1 MHIRKYQITD
11 EDSTLMMIS
20 KSIRETNQKDY
31 NQKQIEVW
39 SNVDKQKWKKSTLN
53 NIALIAINSSG
64 VIRFADM
71 STSGYLDHLFVHPK
85 YQRQRIATS
94 LVNKLEQ
101 TITSSEYSTYA
112 SITAVPFFEKM
123 GYHIIHTN
131 RALLRNTYFLNYKM
145 VK

>member
-1 MHIRKYQITD
+1 MHIRKYKITD
-11 EDSTLMMIS
+11 EDSTLTMIS

-39 SNVDKQKWKKSTLN
+39 SNIDKQKWKKSTLN
-53 NIALIAINSSG
+53 NIALVAINSSG
-64 VIRFADM
+64 VIGFADM

-131 RALLRNTYFLNYKM
+131 RALLSNTYFLNYKM

>member
-1 MHIRKYQITD
+1 MHVRKYQITD

-39 SNVDKQKWKKSTLN
+39 SNIDKQKWKKSTLN
-53 NIALIAINSSG
+53 NIALVAINSSG
-64 VIRFADM
+64 VIGFADM

>member
-39 SNVDKQKWKKSTLN
+39 SNIDKQKWKKSTLN
-53 NIALIAINSSG
+53 NIALVAINSSG
-64 VIRFADM
+64 VIGFADM

-123 GYHIIHTN
+123 GYHIIRTN

>member
-39 SNVDKQKWKKSTLN
+39 SNIDKQKWKKSTLN
-53 NIALIAINSSG
+53 NIALVAINSSG
-64 VIRFADM
+64 VIGFADM

-131 RALLRNTYFLNYKM
+131 CALLRNTYFLNYKM

>member
-39 SNVDKQKWKKSTLN
+39 SNIDKQKWKKPTLN
-53 NIALIAINSSG
+53 NIALVAINSSG
-64 VIRFADM
+64 VIGFADM

-123 GYHIIHTN
+123 GYHIIRTN

>member
-39 SNVDKQKWKKSTLN
+39 SNIDKQKWKKSTLN
-53 NIALIAINSSG
+53 NIALVAINSSG
-64 VIRFADM
+64 VIGFADM

>member
-39 SNVDKQKWKKSTLN
+39 SNIDKQKWKKSTLN
-53 NIALIAINSSG
+53 NIALVAINSSG
-64 VIRFADM
+64 VIGFADM

-101 TITSSEYSTYA
+101 TITSSEYSTYD

-123 GYHIIHTN
+123 GYHIIRTN
-131 RALLRNTYFLNYKM
+131 RALLRDRKS
-145 VK
+145 VV

>member
-39 SNVDKQKWKKSTLN
+39 SNIDKQKWKKSTLN
-53 NIALIAINSSG
+53 NITLVAINSSG
-64 VIRFADM
+64 VIGFADM